1 MALSIAELLKM
12 TWRSILTDLIR
23 SGLTTIGVFMG
34 VAAVSATL
42 NVQSITNAQIDQK
55 LSEREKPFITPS
67 VYPTDFSLPPPKFE
81 EADIRAI
88 KEAIPIIR
96 SISLVG
102 TVGGVA
108 SVQFEDKEV
117 QQLDVRSV
125 SLNYLDTTGRRML
138 QGRFFDRADF
148 EQYRPVVIID
158 EKLAT
163 TLFQGQN
170 SLRQSIYAGGTRLTI
185 IGVTETKTDATGV
198 QTQGTLWLNDNF
210 AAIAQGDARFTAL
223 QISPHTLEQIPELRQ
238 RLEQFLIQR
247 YPQMSVYLNDNATDL
262 LKEKETQ
269 AITARSL
276 LVIGLIALTI
286 SGVGIANITIA
297 AVIERTKEIGIRR
310 AIGATQ
316 SEVMLQF
323 VMEAVVLSV
332 IGGVGAIAATH
343 SLTQVATTTIVKVP
357 YQFSIQN
364 AALAMGSAVVVGV
377 GSSFLPALRT
387 AKIDIIKSLRSE

>member
-12 TWRSILTDLIR
+12 TWRSTLTDLVR
-23 SGLTTIGVFMG
+23 SGLTTFGVFMG

-42 NVQSITNAQIDQK
+42 NVQSITNAQIEQK
-55 LSEREKPFITPS
+55 LAEREKPFIMPS
-67 VYPTDFSLPPPKFE
+67 VFPTDGSQPPPKFE
-81 EADIRAI
+81 EADVRAI
-88 KEAIPIIR
+88 KQAIPIIR
-96 SISLVG
+96 SISIMG
-102 TVGGVA
+102 TVGGIQGA
-108 SVQFEDKEV
+108 QFEDKEV

-163 TLFQGQN
+163 ALFQGR
-170 SLRQSIYAGGTRLTI
+170 SPLRQSIFAGGTRLTV
-185 IGVTETKTDATGV
+185 IGVTQTKTDATGV

-210 AAIAQGDARFTAL
+210 AAVAQGDSRFVSL
-223 QISPHTLEQIPELRQ
+223 QVSPHTLEQIPELRQ
-238 RLEQFLIQR
+238 RLEQFLMQR
-247 YPQMSVYLNDNATDL
+247 YPQTSVYLNDNATDL

-310 AIGATQ
+310 AIGATR

-323 VMEAVVLSV
+323 VMEALLLSV
-332 IGGVGAIAATH
+332 IGGAGAIAATH

-357 YQFSIQN
+357 YHFSIQD

-387 AKIDIIKSLRSE
+387 SKIDIIKSLRSE